1 MKILLIEDDVDIA
14 DFVKMELEHEGYA
27 VQTAF
32 DGRTGLDIALA
43 ADFGLILL
51 DIMLPGL
58 NGLEVLRR
66 LRLVQADPRHFA
78 DRQGHS
84 DGQGGGPGYRSQRL
98 CDEAVSY

>member
-51 DIMLPGL
+51 DIMLP
-58 NGLEVLRR
+58 
-66 LRLVQADPRHFA
+66 VQADPRHFA